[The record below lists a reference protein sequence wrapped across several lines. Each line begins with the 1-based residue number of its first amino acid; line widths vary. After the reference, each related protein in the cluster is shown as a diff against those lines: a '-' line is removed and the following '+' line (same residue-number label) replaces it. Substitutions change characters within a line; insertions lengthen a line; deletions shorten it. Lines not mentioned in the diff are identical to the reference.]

1 MNRITA
7 LMVFVCVA
15 AGADAVYWLH
25 PYVGLVLLA
34 VGMILAASLK
44 LPTVEHRSQVPF

>member
-15 AGADAVYWLH
+15 AGAVYWLH

-34 VGMILAASLK
+34 VGMILASSLK
-44 LPTVEHRSQVPF
+44 LTTVGPRRQVPF